1 MPEGYFDDLR
11 PKLPHLLVRKDI
23 ETFFGHVIS
32 HRYLANLDRT
42 DEGPAKCYIG
52 RKVVYKRDDFIAW
65 LEARISN
72 KFDKHS

>member
-1 MPEGYFDDLR
+1 MPEGYFDSLR
-11 PKLPHLLVRKDI
+11 LKLLHLLVRKDI